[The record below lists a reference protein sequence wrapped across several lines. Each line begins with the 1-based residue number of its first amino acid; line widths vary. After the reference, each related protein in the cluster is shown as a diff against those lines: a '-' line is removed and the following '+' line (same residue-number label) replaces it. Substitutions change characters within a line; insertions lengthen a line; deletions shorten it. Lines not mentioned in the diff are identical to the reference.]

1 MTYSLCLL
9 VEQDTM
15 AGRPPFI
22 TQLREFLHFSKHRDE
37 DYWFISV
44 THDLFKRYFRLAS
57 ESQCMIP
64 DPRLTDWD
72 VLDFLAFFHLA
83 DTLSG
88 EDLDSQNSA

>member
-1 MTYSLCLL
+1 
-9 VEQDTM
+9 M

-22 TQLREFLHFSKHRDE
+22 LQLRELLHFSKYRPE

-44 THDLFKRYFRLAS
+44 AHDLFKRYFRLAS
-57 ESQCMIP
+57 GDQGMIP
-64 DPRLTDWD
+64 HPQLTDWD

-83 DTLSG
+83 DMLLA